1 MLHMRNGEISVP
13 FLSEAEIK
21 KNQFEE
27 EKQSLIDQQKQ
38 MGVKMNENDIKE
50 LVDLGFTRA
59 QVVEALSI
67 CDGNKEH
74 AATYLMQQA
83 GASPKRWFM
92 FL

>member
-27 EKQSLIDQQKQ
+27 EKLSLIDQQKQ
-38 MGVKMNENDIKE
+38 LGSKSNEADVKE
-50 LVDLGFTRA
+50 LMELGYERGR
-59 QVVEALSI
+59 VIEALSI

-74 AATYLMQQA
+74 AATYLMSQA
-83 GASPKRWFM
+83 GNTTPKR
-92 FL
+92 